1 MKLAMLVCWE
11 DATRTVE
18 AKEELLPKTFGYRP
32 ALRPPRGSPMTF
44 TVDGQHS
51 PFLPD
56 SLERYSSALHTLRPR
71 FGVRSRTCRPL
82 ANVTRRRERD
92 DPHGRDPTNAG
103 M

>member
-1 MKLAMLVCWE
+1 MLVCWE

-18 AKEELLPKTFGYRP
+18 AKEELLSKTFGYRP

-56 SLERYSSALHTLRPR
+56 SLEPYSSALHTLRPR
-71 FGVRSRTCRPL
+71 FGGPIKDMPPL
-82 ANVTRRRERD
+82 GECHPPPRD
-92 DPHGRDPTNAG
+92 DPHGRDPTNAA

>member
-1 MKLAMLVCWE
+1 MKLVMLVCWE

-18 AKEELLPKTFGYRP
+18 AKEELLSKTLGCRP

-44 TVDGQHS
+44 TVGGQHS

-71 FGVRSRTCRPL
+71 FGGPMEPL
-82 ANVTRRRERD
+82 GECHPPPRD
-92 DPHGRDPTNAG
+92 DPHGRHPANAG